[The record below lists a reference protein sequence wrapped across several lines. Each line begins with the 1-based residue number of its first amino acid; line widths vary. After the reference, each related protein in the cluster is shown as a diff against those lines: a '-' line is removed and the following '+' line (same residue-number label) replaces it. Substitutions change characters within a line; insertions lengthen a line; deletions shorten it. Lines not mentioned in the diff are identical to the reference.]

1 MKVLVTGGAGFLGQA
16 LCKALQA
23 EGHDVTSFQRSHSP
37 ALEAMGVRQ
46 VRGDLADAAAVLA
59 AFEGQD
65 AIFHN
70 AAKAGAWGS
79 EESYFS
85 ANVTGT
91 RNVLAAMRAHGIGR
105 LVYTST
111 PSVTHSG
118 RTPVEGGNERDTIEG
133 GPGDDSLLGGNGNRL
148 DDRVTGRVEVKL
160 TGSRLA
166 TGMAILALLLLAAI
180 VGGWY
185 LLADTGR
192 EALGP
197 VAGWDPA
204 ALALGAVFVVLWGV
218 LLLAM
223 VLRMVRNAPWFVL
236 TERGF
241 FYAPGDIAPGF
252 VRWEHVT
259 ELRETEIVATG
270 RSGRAKATSVL
281 AVGLRDPDRYF
292 ERYNPVLR
300 ALVRLGAKLHARQ
313 SGGAA
318 DILID
323 PTHFGERYPE
333 IRARMQALHA
343 QVTARNDGV
352 AA

>member
-1 MKVLVTGGAGFLGQA
+1 MSDARKWVRWIQYGTLGLFLAGLGIGFARGEGARTALATAEAVMLGFALVA
-16 LCKALQA
+16 
-23 EGHDVTSFQRSHSP
+23 V
-37 ALEAMGVRQ
+37 
-46 VRGDLADAAAVLA
+46 AAVLV
-59 AFEGQD
+59 GL
-65 AIFHN
+65 
-70 AAKAGAWGS
+70 GW
-79 EESYFS
+79 
-85 ANVTGT
+85 
-91 RNVLAAMRAHGIGR
+91 
-105 LVYTST
+105 
-111 PSVTHSG
+111 
-118 RTPVEGGNERDTIEG
+118 
-133 GPGDDSLLGGNGNRL
+133 SLLGGNGNRL

-197 VAGWDPA
+197 VVGWDPA
-204 ALALGAVFVVLWGV
+204 ALAVGAVFVVIWGV
-218 LLLAM
+218 MLLAM
-223 VLRMVRNAPWFVL
+223 VLRLVRNAPWFVL

-259 ELRETEIVATG
+259 GLRETEIVATG
-270 RSGRAKATSVL
+270 RSGRAKATGVL

-300 ALVRLGAKLHARQ
+300 ALVRLGSKLNAQQ

-343 QVTARNDGV
+343 QATGRDDGAR
-352 AA
+352 A